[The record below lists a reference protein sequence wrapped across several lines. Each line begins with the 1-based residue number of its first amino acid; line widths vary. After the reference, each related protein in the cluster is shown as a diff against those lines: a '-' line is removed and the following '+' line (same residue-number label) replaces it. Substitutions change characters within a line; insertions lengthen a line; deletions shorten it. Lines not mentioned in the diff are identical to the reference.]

1 MGDVD
6 TTAERRTGIS
16 GRLVV
21 TCFLLASALWVTFLL
36 VGAPRVRDGLGI
48 PGVALPTPSAPV
60 EVVLEET
67 DDYVATGRWD
77 ELGACL
83 RLDFANGDVT
93 RTCAD
98 AEALRPLWGV
108 DVPDGPIPLVVV
120 ATAPDV
126 ERITAR
132 LAAGTNVVVPTLG
145 GSADLPAAF
154 AIIPSRRARPST
166 SSSPPPAATTSS
178 RPTAATASTPPS
190 PTAAAPS
197 PGPPRRRLN
206 EW

>member
-48 PGVALPTPSAPV
+48 PGVALPTPSGPV

-93 RTCAD
+93 RTCAA

-154 AIIPSRRARPST
+154 AIIPLPEGATIHELIASAGGNDLVTADCRNGID
-166 SSSPPPAATTSS
+166 PALPNGGCAVPLDL
-178 RPTAATASTPPS
+178 RGA
-190 PTAAAPS
+190 
-197 PGPPRRRLN
+197 G
-206 EW
+206 